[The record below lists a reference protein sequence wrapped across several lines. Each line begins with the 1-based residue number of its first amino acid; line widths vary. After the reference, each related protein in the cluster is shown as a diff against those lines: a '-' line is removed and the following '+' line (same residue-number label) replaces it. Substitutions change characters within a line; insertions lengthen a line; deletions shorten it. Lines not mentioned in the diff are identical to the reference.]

1 MPPRPPLPSRP
12 TAPLCA
18 ADGIALG
25 ILGVAIV
32 AGPVMLGGTGA
43 WARLALEFAVTAA
56 VVAWSVTDRISGRWP
71 GAVVAGALVL
81 CLQILPLSHAVLAWV
96 APVSAAAWKV
106 SLTGM
111 PGSTGSIS
119 IDPATTAAGIRR
131 LLLMAAAIVVV
142 ADVGRLQQGRRFLSL
157 ALATVCVVIWALGLV
172 FPFDKRLVLLGFID
186 CNGPIAAEFWKTPL
200 VPPIATNGSGNLD
213 WVNVAGQRYAM
224 PTWIAADGFGP
235 YIYSNHFAGAMC
247 LTLPMLL
254 AVWLWLSR
262 DRLPG
267 FIRRGLVAL
276 LVAAALWTVGIRAT
290 SRAGGA
296 ALLLAILVFA
306 SLACDTPRLRRIA
319 WGMTAAYGLL
329 LVGLTSAMHGLL
341 PGVEKVFPVEIQPR
355 ILSLLSDAR
364 VVASQ
369 VALRMFVA
377 SPCMGS
383 GLGTFGE
390 LFPRFTRGD
399 ALLNYA
405 HNDCAQWLAETGL
418 VGGGLA
424 GGLLTLLARRFQAWR
439 LAPREDDRL
448 LGAAAWAALAG
459 IGFHSLFDWNLH
471 IPANA
476 LLACVVA
483 GLAAASGVVAGQIT
497 SARGGM
503 TLAIPWLTLRG
514 PAILLALACVA
525 ALGWLARD
533 AVSET
538 AQRHLR
544 EAIVAARIA
553 ATDSG
558 KPDAAPALI
567 EAIDGGERMAAW
579 DPANAQLAA
588 LLGQAHLH
596 LSTAEQPID
605 DANAHLV
612 AAEVWFRVARRRR
625 AVDTGL
631 SEPVPV
637 SSPKTGR

>member
-1 MPPRPPLPSRP
+1 MS
-12 TAPLCA
+12 A
-18 ADGIALG
+18 ADATALVL
-25 ILGVAIV
+25 LGLAIV

-43 WARLALEFAVTAA
+43 WARLALEIAVTAA
-56 VVAWSVTDRISGRWP
+56 VVAWSVTDRTSGRWP
-71 GAVVAGALVL
+71 GAAVAGALVL
-81 CLQILPLSHAVLAWV
+81 CLQITPLPDAVLAWV

-106 SLTGM
+106 SLAGM

-131 LLLMAAAIVVV
+131 LLLMAAVIVVV
-142 ADVGRLQQGRRFLSL
+142 ADMARLPRARRFLSL
-157 ALATVCVVIWALGLV
+157 ALAMVCVVIWVLGLA
-172 FPFDKRLVLLGFID
+172 FPFDERLVLLGFID

-200 VPPIATNGSGNLD
+200 VPPIATNGSGNLN
-213 WVNVAGQRYAM
+213 WVHVAGRRYAM

-267 FIRRGLVAL
+267 FIRHGVVAL

-290 SRAGGA
+290 SRAGVA

-306 SLACDTPRLRRIA
+306 SLASEKPWLRRTA
-319 WGMTAAYGLL
+319 WGITAAYGLL
-329 LVGLTSAMHGLL
+329 LAGLTSAMHGLL
-341 PGVEKVFPVEIQPR
+341 PGVERVFPVEIQPR
-355 ILSLLSDAR
+355 IIAMFADAR

-405 HNDCAQWLAETGL
+405 HNDYAQWLAETGL
-418 VGGGLA
+418 VGAGLA
-424 GGLLTLLARRFQAWR
+424 FPPLAVLGRRFRTWS
-439 LAPREDDRL
+439 LAPRGADHL
-448 LGAAAWAALAG
+448 LCNGTWAALAG

-483 GLAAASGVVAGQIT
+483 GLAAASGVVAGQT
-497 SARGGM
+497 ASARGGV
-503 TLAIPWLTLRG
+503 TTAVPWLTRRG
-514 PAILLALACVA
+514 PAILLSVACVA

-533 AVSET
+533 AVCET
-538 AQRHLR
+538 VQRNLR
-544 EAIVAARIA
+544 SAIVAARIA
-553 ATDSG
+553 VTDAD
-558 KPDAAPALI
+558 KPSAAPALM
-567 EAIDGGERMAAW
+567 EAIAGGERMAAW
-579 DPANAQLAA
+579 DPANAQLAT

-612 AAEVWFRVARRRR
+612 AADHWFTVARRRC
-625 AVDTGL
+625 AIGTGNP
-631 SEPVPV
+631 EPVSIPAPRT
-637 SSPKTGR
+637 SR